1 MWESIITI
9 KISFFVVLNL
19 LKTYVETFST
29 NKGPNLYG
37 CIGGSGYHKIAGLQ
51 FYFFILVLC
60 WWRLFFLRLFF
71 FALLFRFHFF
81 PFLRAFFFL
90 FLLLILLIIWNVN
103 QWVNTLC
110 VSLKHLKIHILKF
123 LPKNHGKYH
132 KYVKY
137 YQISQFCTFNVLMHA
152 RVWFAFVIRVCQTF
166 AVLSWDVEKTRFSVT
181 NSLCILELCP
191 R

>member
-1 MWESIITI
+1 MWESMIPI
-9 KISFFVVLNL
+9 KMVSFFVVLNL
-19 LKTYVETFST
+19 LTTYVETFST

-60 WWRLFFLRLFF
+60 WWRLFFFCLFF

-103 QWVNTLC
+103 QWINTLC
-110 VSLKHLKIHILKF
+110 VSLKHSKIHILKF
-123 LPKNHGKYH
+123 LPKKHC
-132 KYVKY
+132 KY
-137 YQISQFCTFNVLMHA
+137 YTNMWSIIKSAN
-152 RVWFAFVIRVCQTF
+152 FVP
-166 AVLSWDVEKTRFSVT
+166 SM
-181 NSLCILELCP
+181 SLCTLGCGSPLLFGYAKPLPSCHETWRKQDFRSLIAYVS
-191 R
+191 